1 MVAHRKNR
9 IAVAAGIALLA
20 TGALVPC
27 AALAETIKIGVTKNT
42 VSPALLVGHEKG
54 FFAAE
59 GLESQ
64 LNILVVGAEEIAVA
78 VASGA
83 IDFGGAGTSG
93 GLFNLGGQG
102 VVRIIAGGIH
112 EVPGF
117 QGLAMVVANRAWE
130 GGLKT
135 FPDLG
140 THLQT
145 YAVTQVGGPTHYALV
160 LVADKYHFDLGGVQ
174 IVPLQ
179 SAPNEMSALVGGR
192 VDATA
197 PPTSSAAHAIQQG
210 SVKLMGYVGDETP
223 FQFGTVF
230 TSTKTANERRDTV
243 ERFLRAYRKAA
254 TLYHDAFTGPDGKRR
269 DGKDAPELL
278 ALLGKDLDLSLEDV
292 KLGISYLD
300 PEGRLDVAD
309 VRRQIEWFKAQGM
322 VRPGVDAGAVIDE
335 RYVVRLPG
343 Q

>member
-1 MVAHRKNR
+1 MIAQRMNR
-9 IAVAAGIALLA
+9 LAVMAGIVLLVA
-20 TGALVPC
+20 GALVSR
-27 AALAETIKIGVTKNT
+27 AARAETIKIGVTKNT
-42 VSPALLVGHEKG
+42 VSPALILGHEKG

-59 GLESQ
+59 GLASE
-64 LNILVVGAEEIAVA
+64 LNVLVVGAEEIAVA

-117 QGLAMVVANRAWE
+117 QGLALVVANRAWE

-140 THLQT
+140 AHLQT

-160 LVADKYHFDLGGVQ
+160 LLADKYAFNLNAVQ
-174 IVPLQ
+174 LVPLQ
-179 SAPNEMSALVGGR
+179 SAPNEMSAVVGGR
-192 VDATA
+192 VDASA

-210 SVKLMGYVGDETP
+210 SVKLLGYIGDETP
-223 FQFGTVF
+223 FQFGTIF
-230 TSTKTANERRDTV
+230 TATKTANERRDTV

-254 TLYHDAFTGPDGKRR
+254 RLYHDAFTGPDGQRR

-278 ALLGKDLDLSLEDV
+278 ALLAKDLDLSLEDV
-292 KLGISYLD
+292 RLGISYVD
-300 PEGRLDVAD
+300 PEARLDVVD
-309 VRRQIEWFKAQGM
+309 LRRQIEWFKAQGM
-322 VRPGVDAGAVIDE
+322 VKPGVDAGAVIDR
-335 RYVVRLPG
+335 RYIVPLPG